1 VIRNWTKALCLVLV
15 AGLAASLPFVKGRPP
30 EEVAHRASPAP
41 VNSEKVVFLAGNL
54 TDEDRITFTS
64 ALAATDHPGLLLFDS
79 HESET
84 PTENFLKEFK
94 PSRVIPVGSFPRGVP
109 DWDERLHCKTSPAQS
124 WQPGKAEGLWQTL
137 FPRPNRLVVC
147 PAEPR
152 SLLLQVA
159 CLAGAVKAPLL
170 VDHGRPED
178 AADLERCLK
187 DWPIQDVYVVGR
199 AASVGDRSSPR
210 FHHLKDEEAVTA
222 AYLHQIGR
230 VGLVKTLVV
239 ANPDDIRP
247 GRGGMSALAPWIALK
262 KRACLLL
269 TSPGGDNV
277 EALVQQTAEQPLLNS
292 ASSVILVGNL
302 QAIPMQRRPNPMPEG
317 RDRNID
323 MEPLTPHGKEPYS
336 YAVGR
341 LFHEDINVI
350 TLMLARPSLWKN
362 PAGPL
367 KALVVSNPGG
377 SLPLLETFSRN
388 TARELANAGFDTT
401 ALFGHEA
408 RRAAIR
414 KLLPKQTV
422 FLWEGHHST
431 LVREF
436 EVPEWTE
443 PLLPSLI
450 FLQSCLALSEN
461 EAAPFLRRGA
471 CGVIGSS
478 SRTYSAS
485 GGALALAYCDALL
498 YEHLSAGES
507 LRHAKNYMLAF
518 ALLKEKRLGAQAKL
532 GGATIRSAWSFT
544 LWGDPTLQLPVPPP
558 PPDALPRVRHQVEG
572 NVIRIVLPESAH
584 AKATSGRYQTQMW
597 ANARL
602 GGLLTAKADEREL
615 RPLVFAEFHLPQVP
629 HGKTPHLHG
638 RLPGKNWAFCW
649 DDRRQCGILLAAPRT
664 QDHEV
669 RFHVKWD

>member
-1 VIRNWTKALCLVLV
+1 
-15 AGLAASLPFVKGRPP
+15 LAAGLPFVKGRPP
-30 EEVAHRASPAP
+30 EEVAHWVSRILT
-41 VNSEKVVFLAGNL
+41 NRDKVVFLAGNL

-64 ALAATDHPGLLLFDS
+64 ALAASDHPGVLLFES
-79 HESET
+79 HESEA
-84 PTENFLKEFK
+84 PTEVFLKEWQ
-94 PSRVIPVGSFPRGVP
+94 PVRVIPVGAFPRGVP
-109 DWDERLHCKTSPAQS
+109 DWEERLHCKTSPAQS
-124 WQPGKAEGLWQTL
+124 WQPGKAGGLWQTL
-137 FPRPNRLVVC
+137 FSRPSRVVVC

-152 SLLLQVA
+152 RLLLQA
-159 CLAGAVKAPLL
+159 ASLAGALKAPLL

-178 AADLERCLK
+178 AADLERCLT

-199 AASVGDRSSPR
+199 AGSLSDRSSAH

-230 VGLVKTLVV
+230 TGPLKNLVV

-269 TSPGGDNV
+269 TGPGGDNV
-277 EALVQQTAEQPLLNS
+277 EALVKQTAEQPLLKS

-350 TLMLARPSLWKN
+350 TLMMARPGLWKDSDR
-362 PAGPL
+362 L

-401 ALFGHEA
+401 ALFGHDA
-408 RRAAIR
+408 RRLAIR
-414 KLLPKQTV
+414 KLLPKQTI

-431 LVREF
+431 LVRDF

-443 PLLPSLI
+443 PLRPSLI
-450 FLQSCLALSEN
+450 FLQSCLALSEA
-461 EAAPFLRRGA
+461 EAGPFLRRGA
-471 CGVIGSS
+471 CGIIGSS

-498 YEHLSAGES
+498 YEHLSVGES

-544 LWGDPTLQLPVPPP
+544 LWGDPTLQLPMPQA
-558 PPDALPRVRHQVEG
+558 PPDALPPVRHHVEG
-572 NVIRIVLPESAH
+572 NIVRIVLPESAH
-584 AKATSGRYQTQMW
+584 EKATSGRYQTQMW

-602 GGLLTAKADEREL
+602 GGLLTAKDDEREL
-615 RPLVFAEFHLPQVP
+615 RPLVFAEVHLPQVP
-629 HGKTPHLHG
+629 HGKTPRLHG

-664 QDHEV
+664 QDREV
-669 RFHVKWD
+669 RFHVSWD

>member
-1 VIRNWTKALCLVLV
+1 MIRNWTKALCLVFV
-15 AGLAASLPFVKGRPP
+15 AGLAAGFRPP
-30 EEVAHRASPAP
+30 EQVAHWTAP
-41 VNSEKVVFLAGNL
+41 TSVNSEKVVFLAGDL

-84 PTENFLKEFK
+84 PTEVFLKEWK
-94 PSRVIPVGSFPRGVP
+94 PARVIPVGSFPRGVP
-109 DWDERLHCKTSPAQS
+109 DWEERLQCKTTTAQS
-124 WQPGKAEGLWQTL
+124 WQPGKAGGLWQSL
-137 FPRPNRLVVC
+137 FPRPSRLVVC

-152 SLLLQVA
+152 SLLLQAA

-178 AADLERCLK
+178 GADLERCLK

-199 AASVGDRSSPR
+199 AGSVSDRSTPR
-210 FHHLKDEEAVTA
+210 FHHLKDEAAVAA

-230 VGLVKTLVV
+230 TGPLKTLVV

-247 GRGGMSALAPWIALK
+247 GRGGMSSLAPWIALK
-262 KRACLLL
+262 KRAVLLL
-269 TSPGGDNV
+269 TSPGGGNV
-277 EALVQQTAEQPLLNS
+277 EALVQQTAEQPLLKS

-350 TLMLARPSLWKN
+350 ALMLARPSLWQN
-362 PAGPL
+362 EIGPL

-414 KLLPKQTV
+414 KLLPKQTI

-431 LVREF
+431 LVRDF

-443 PLLPSLI
+443 PLRPSLI
-450 FLQSCLALSEN
+450 FLQSCLALSET

-544 LWGDPTLQLPVPPP
+544 LWGDPTLQLPVPPAP
-558 PPDALPRVRHQVEG
+558 PEALPRVRHQVEG

-584 AKATSGRYQTQMW
+584 EKATSGRYQTQMW

-615 RPLVFAEFHLPQVP
+615 RPLVFAEVHLPQVP

-664 QDHEV
+664 QDREV